1 MSTAHGNIE
10 TKIFVKT
17 TLVKDIS
24 TCRMFDFF
32 KVPVQPFT
40 NKNEGS
46 QGNYYYINRKYYP
59 AKDLITMPGKKKDTN
74 QTALRYKF

>member
-1 MSTAHGNIE
+1 MSM
-10 TKIFVKT
+10 KT
-17 TLVKDIS
+17 TFAIDIS

-59 AKDLITMPGKKKDTN
+59 ARDLITMPGKKKETN

>member
-1 MSTAHGNIE
+1 
-10 TKIFVKT
+10 
-17 TLVKDIS
+17 
-24 TCRMFDFF
+24 MFDFF

-40 NKNEGS
+40 NKNEGT